1 MKSVEIRDELIVLCM
16 KIFQYSG
23 VDANKIVS
31 VDFINDLAMDSIT
44 FITLVVKIETHFN
57 LTISD
62 DILLMEYFRNIES
75 IVDVIINQMQ
85 DESGNL

>member
-1 MKSVEIRDELIVLCM
+1 MKRVEIKNELIVLCM
-16 KIFQYSG
+16 EIFQYSG
-23 VDANKIVS
+23 VDANKIIS

-44 FITLVVKIETHFN
+44 FITLIVKIETHFN

-62 DILLMEYFRNIES
+62 DILLMEHFRNIES
-75 IVDVIINQMQ
+75 IVDVINNQLH